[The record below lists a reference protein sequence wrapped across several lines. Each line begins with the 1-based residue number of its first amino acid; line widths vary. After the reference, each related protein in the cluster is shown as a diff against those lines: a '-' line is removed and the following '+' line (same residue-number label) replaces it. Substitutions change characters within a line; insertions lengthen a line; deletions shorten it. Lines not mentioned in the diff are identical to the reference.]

1 MYDDIEKVLYTEEE
15 LNARI
20 KELAKEIT
28 KDYGNED
35 LIMVCILRGSCIFF
49 AELVKHIPNYVELE
63 FITVS
68 SYSHASTNTSGEVRL
83 IADISK
89 PIQGKNV
96 MIVEDIID
104 TGYTLNYLKKLLLAR
119 NPKSLKVASLLDK
132 PSRRL
137 VECEGDY
144 IGFNVPNEFVV
155 GYGLDFDQ
163 RYRNFPHIGVLKKEI
178 YTR

>member
-1 MYDDIEKVLYTEEE
+1 MMYDDIEKILYTEKEI
-15 LNARI
+15 NARI
-20 KELAKEIT
+20 KELAKEIA
-28 KDYGNED
+28 KDYAGEEI
-35 LIMVCILRGSCIFF
+35 IMVCILRGSCIFF

-68 SYSHASTNTSGEVRL
+68 SYSNTNTSGEVRL

-104 TGYTLNYLKKLLLAR
+104 TGYTLNYLKKLLQAR
-119 NPKSLKVASLLDK
+119 NPKSLKIASLLDK

-137 VECEGDY
+137 VECKGDY
-144 IGFNVPNEFVV
+144 IGFEVPNEFVI
-155 GYGLDFDQ
+155 GYGLDYDQ
-163 RYRNFPHIGVLKKEI
+163 KYRNYPHIGVLKKEI

>member
-1 MYDDIEKVLYTEEE
+1 MMYDDIEKVLYSEEQI
-15 LNARI
+15 NARI
-20 KELAKEIT
+20 KELAAQIA
-28 KDYGNED
+28 KDYGNEE
-35 LIMVCILRGSCIFF
+35 IVMVCILRGSCIFF

-68 SYSHASTNTSGEVRL
+68 SYSSTNTSGEVRL

-89 PIQGKNV
+89 PIQGQNV

-104 TGYTLNYLKKLLLAR
+104 TGYTLNYLKKLLEAR
-119 NPKSLKVASLLDK
+119 NPKSLKIASLLDK

-137 VECEGDY
+137 VDCQGDY
-144 IGFNVPNEFVV
+144 VGFEVPNEFVV

-163 RYRNFPHIGVLKKEI
+163 KYRNYPHIGVLKKEI